1 MRRVDQ
7 MLHLHGF
14 QHRNLLAG
22 SHQVAFGD
30 IDGDDGSL
38 QRRRHRHRACGT
50 RRGRRGLDRRTC
62 PVRLFD
68 QQRLDIFG
76 RADEIGDMRIDEAG
90 RDAVGREVRMR
101 QDRGKERDIGGDTA
115 DAELAQRAAG
125 LLHRVLP
132 LCACRMHDHLGEQG
146 IERGAGPVAGIAKGI
161 DAHAGAGRQI
171 EHAKRPAGRLGRAG
185 LVHGFHV
192 DAKLHG
198 IAARFRH
205 IGLRQPE
212 RAERGAVGDRKL
224 RPHEVDAEHLF
235 RHGMLDL
242 QPRIGLDEGK
252 RRVVAVRV
260 VIDQELEGAEIVV
273 MRGGGELLGGFD
285 DARAQGLAERRAG
298 RDLDELLVAPLD
310 GAFALPEMADRAMA
324 VADDLHLDVAGLAD
338 QPLDIDV
345 TVAECGHRLGL
356 ATRVSLVE
364 PRGVIDDTH
373 AAAAA
378 AGNRLDHDS
387 AMRREERAR
396 LLQRG
401 RPLRAIDNRHA
412 AIPGQRLC
420 LGLVAEQLQR
430 RRLRAHEGDPLLDRA
445 TRQGDILAEEAIARM
460 QGIAT
465 GGLGGGNDRFD
476 IEIGTR
482 AAARDLVALVGGADV
497 QRGGVV
503 GRMDRNDGEPRVGGG
518 ARDAN
523 GDLAAVGDQEL
534 PERHGQSRNSAI
546 PHGRIEHDP
555 QGFP

>member
-1 MRRVDQ
+1 MLGQREHAVDLLVVHVALGARQHGVVIGDHHAACAFGPEFLGVHRRNAGDQPVRRRVLDQVLDLAAAALRGNRKRAVFDKRAGIDELGNVLARGALVGLAPPLDCARPVLVTRDGMPRIQLGEISADMVEIDLDFFRDIVVVEFDRLQVQDRLALHQGGAAVAGDLRHLAAMRRVDQ

-50 RRGRRGLDRRTC
+50 RRGQRGLHRRSV

-115 DAELAQRAAG
+115 DAELTQRAAG
-125 LLHRVLP
+125 LLDRILP
-132 LCACRMHDHLGEQG
+132 LCASRMHDDLGEQG
-146 IERGAGPVAGIAKGI
+146 IERGTCPIARIAKGI

-171 EHAKRPAGRLGRAG
+171 EHAKRPAGRLGRACF
-185 LVHGFHV
+185 VHGFHV

-224 RPHEVDAEHLF
+224 RPHEVDAENLF

-260 VIDQELEGAEIVV
+260 VINQELEGAEIVV

-285 DARAQGLAERRAG
+285 DARAQGIAERRAG

-310 GAFALPEMADRAMA
+310 GAFALPEMADRAMT

-356 ATRVSLVE
+356 ATRVSL
-364 PRGVIDDTH
+364 
-373 AAAAA
+373 
-378 AGNRLDHDS
+378 
-387 AMRREERAR
+387 
-396 LLQRG
+396 
-401 RPLRAIDNRHA
+401 
-412 AIPGQRLC
+412 
-420 LGLVAEQLQR
+420 
-430 RRLRAHEGDPLLDRA
+430 
-445 TRQGDILAEEAIARM
+445 
-460 QGIAT
+460 
-465 GGLGGGNDRFD
+465 F
-476 IEIGTR
+476 
-482 AAARDLVALVGGADV
+482 
-497 QRGGVV
+497 
-503 GRMDRNDGEPRVGGG
+503 
-518 ARDAN
+518 
-523 GDLAAVGDQEL
+523 
-534 PERHGQSRNSAI
+534 
-546 PHGRIEHDP
+546 
-555 QGFP
+555 